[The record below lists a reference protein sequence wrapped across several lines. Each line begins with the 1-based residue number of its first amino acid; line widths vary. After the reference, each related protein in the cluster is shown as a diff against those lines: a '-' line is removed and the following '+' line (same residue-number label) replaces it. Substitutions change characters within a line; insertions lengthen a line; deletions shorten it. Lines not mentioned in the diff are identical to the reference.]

1 MSPVALLLPESDLVG
16 DGGRDGGAHAGARQH
31 VHLEEPGQYSCKS
44 GVYIFNVLTKTVL
57 VIFGVNLQF
66 LSFELDFWPKL
77 VIL

>member
-16 DGGRDGGAHAGARQH
+16 DGGGDGGAHAGAAQH

-44 GVYIFNVLTKTVL
+44 GVYIFIVLTKAAL
-57 VIFGVNLQF
+57 VIFGLNLLF
-66 LSFELDFWPKL
+66 LSFELDFWTKL